1 MADTQYFIEQ
11 TKVLVDKLKSI
22 CGSAGLGNDGN
33 EYKIIVQIFLYK
45 FLNDKFAYEIKELD
59 PKLKNAAKWEDEIQK
74 YSDEEYKKLLFR
86 VNPGSAHLQ
95 REHYISHLFNSQ
107 NEPEFAKL
115 LDDTLIDI
123 AVKNNDI
130 FAVMTASGEKIQ
142 LFETI
147 SNYIS
152 DVSERDNFARS
163 LINAVV
169 DFSFEKMFTQK
180 FDFFA
185 TIFEYLIKDYNKDGG
200 GKYAEYYTPHS
211 VAEIM
216 AKILV
221 GDDDIRDVTCYDP
234 SAGTGSLLM
243 SLAHAIG
250 EDKCTIYSQDISQ
263 KSSTMLRLNLI
274 LNNLAHSIANIVKGN
289 TLLTPRHKDGNNLK
303 TFDYIVSNPPFKLDF
318 PEYRND
324 LETKANE
331 ERFFAGIPK
340 IPPKIDPEKP
350 KMAIYLCFLQ
360 HILYSLKPTGKAAV
374 VVPTGFLTAQNGI
387 EKKIRQRLIDKEWLR
402 GVISMPSNI
411 FATTGT
417 NVSVLFIDKENQ
429 GKDVLLVDATNLGE
443 KIKEGN
449 NQKTV
454 LSIEEENQIVET
466 FKNQEIKEDFSITVS
481 YENIKKK
488 NYSFSAGQYFDVK
501 IEYSN
506 MTAEEFEMKMK
517 EYKTNLQEY
526 FMQSHRMED
535 EIQKQLESLIYEQ

>member
-11 TKVLVDKLKSI
+11 TKALVDKLKSI

>member
-11 TKVLVDKLKSI
+11 TKALVDKLKSI

-33 EYKIIVQIFLYK
+33 EYKIIVQMFLYK
-45 FLNDKFAYEIKELD
+45 FLNDKFAYEVKELD
-59 PKLKNAAKWEDEIQK
+59 YKLKNAAKWEDEIQK

-86 VNPGSAHLQ
+86 INPGSAHLQ

-185 TIFEYLIKDYNKDGG
+185 TIFEHLIKDYNKDGG

-221 GDDDIRDVTCYDP
+221 CDDDIRDVTCYDP

-289 TLLTPRHKDGNNLK
+289 TLLTPRHKEGNNLK

-318 PEYRND
+318 PEYRD
-324 LETKANE
+324 ELDTKVNKD
-331 ERFFAGIPK
+331 RFFAGIPK
-340 IPPKIDPEKP
+340 VPKEINPEKP

-360 HILYSLKPTGKAAV
+360 HILYSLKSTGKAAV
-374 VVPTGFLTAQNGI
+374 VVPTGFLTAQTGI
-387 EKKIRQRLIDKEWLR
+387 ELKIRQKLIDKEWLK

-443 KIKEGN
+443 TIKEGK

-454 LSIEEENQIVET
+454 LSEEEENLIIDT
-466 FKNQEIKEDFSITVS
+466 FKNQESKEDFSILVS
-481 YENIKKK
+481 YKNIKNK
-488 NYSFSAGQYFDVK
+488 NYSFAAGQYFDVK
-501 IEYSN
+501 IEYVDI
-506 MTAEEFEMKMK
+506 TAEEFEARMN
-517 EYKTNLQEY
+517 EYKSNLNEY
-526 FMQSHRMED
+526 FKQSHDLED
-535 EIQKQLESLIYEQ
+535 EIQKQLGQLIYE

>member
-11 TKVLVDKLKSI
+11 TKALVDKLKSI

-221 GDDDIRDVTCYDP
+221 GDDDVRDVTCYDP

-274 LNNLAHSIANIVKGN
+274 LNNLVHSIANIIKGN
-289 TLLTPRHKDGNNLK
+289 TLLTPKHKDGNNLK

-318 PEYRND
+318 SEYRND
-324 LETKANE
+324 LDTKINKD
-331 ERFFAGIPK
+331 RFFAGIPN
-340 IPPKIDPEKP
+340 IPNKDLED
-350 KMAIYLCFLQ
+350 MAIYLCFLQ
-360 HILYSLKPTGKAAV
+360 HILYSLKSTGKAAV
-374 VVPTGFLTAQNGI
+374 VVPTGFITAKTGI
-387 EKKIRQRLIDKEWLR
+387 EKKIRQKLIDKRWLK
-402 GVISMPSNI
+402 GVVSMPPNI
-411 FATTGT
+411 FATTQT
-417 NVSVLFIDKENQ
+417 NVSVIFIDKDNVN
-429 GKDVLLVDATNLGE
+429 GKAMLVDASKLGT
-443 KIKEGN
+443 KIKDGK
-449 NQKTV
+449 NQKTI
-454 LSIEEENQIVET
+454 LSEKEELKIINAFNNLVE
-466 FKNQEIKEDFSITVS
+466 EADFSILVPF
-481 YENIKKK
+481 EDIKKK
-488 NYSFSAGQYFDVK
+488 KYSFSAGQYFDVK
-501 IEYSN
+501 VDYVDITE
-506 MTAEEFEMKMK
+506 EEFYKKIKNSKLNLSKYFATSHNIEK
-517 EYKTNLQEY
+517 EIN
-526 FMQSHRMED
+526 
-535 EIQKQLESLIYEQ
+535 KQLELLKYE

>member
-11 TKVLVDKLKSI
+11 TKALVDKLKSI

-33 EYKIIVQIFLYK
+33 EYKIIVQMFLYK
-45 FLNDKFAYEIKELD
+45 FLNDKFAYEVKELD

-107 NEPEFAKL
+107 NKPEFAKL

-185 TIFEYLIKDYNKDGG
+185 TIFEHLIKDYNKDGG

-221 GDDDIRDVTCYDP
+221 GDDVVRDVTCYDP

-250 EDKCTIYSQDISQ
+250 GDKCTIYSQDISQ

-318 PEYRND
+318 PEYRD
-324 LETKANE
+324 ELDTKVNKD
-331 ERFFAGIPK
+331 RFFAGIPK
-340 IPPKIDPEKP
+340 VPKKIDSEKP

-374 VVPTGFLTAQNGI
+374 VVPTGFLTVQTGI
-387 EKKIRQRLIDKEWLR
+387 ELKIRQKLIDKEWLK

-429 GKDVLLVDATNLGE
+429 GKDVLLADATNLGE
-443 KIKEGN
+443 TIKEGK

-454 LSIEEENQIVET
+454 LSVEEENQIINT
-466 FKNQEIKEDFSITVS
+466 FKNQEVKEDFSIMVS
-481 YENIKKK
+481 YENIKNK
-488 NYSFSAGQYFDVK
+488 NYSFAAGQYFDVK
-501 IEYSN
+501 IEYID
-506 MTAEEFEMKMK
+506 MTAEEFDTKMK
-517 EYKTNLQEY
+517 TYKENLTKY
-526 FMQSHRMED
+526 FDQSHKLEE
-535 EIQKQLESLIYEQ
+535 EIEKQLGLLIYE

>member
-1 MADTQYFIEQ
+1 M
-11 TKVLVDKLKSI
+11 
-22 CGSAGLGNDGN
+22 
-33 EYKIIVQIFLYK
+33 
-45 FLNDKFAYEIKELD
+45 
-59 PKLKNAAKWEDEIQK
+59 
-74 YSDEEYKKLLFR
+74 
-86 VNPGSAHLQ
+86 
-95 REHYISHLFNSQ
+95 FNSQ

-130 FAVMTASGEKIQ
+130 FAVTTASGEKIQ

-185 TIFEYLIKDYNKDGG
+185 TIFEHLIKDYNKDGG

-221 GDDDIRDVTCYDP
+221 GDDDVRDVTCYDP

-274 LNNLAHSIANIVKGN
+274 LNNLVHSIANIIKGN
-289 TLLTPRHKDGNNLK
+289 TLLIPKHKEGNNLK

-360 HILYSLKPTGKAAV
+360 HILYSLKTTGKAAV
-374 VVPTGFLTAQNGI
+374 VVPTGFLTASPKNDKI
-387 EKKIRQRLIDKEWLR
+387 AYKIRQKLIDKEWLK

-417 NVSVLFIDKENQ
+417 NVSVLFIDKEHQ
-429 GKDVLLVDATNLGE
+429 GKNVLLVDASKLGE
-443 KIKEGN
+443 TTKEGK

-454 LSIEEENQIVET
+454 LSKDEEQKIIDT
-466 FKNQEIKEDFSITVS
+466 FKNQEVKEDFSILVS
-481 YENIKKK
+481 YDDIKNK

-501 IEYSN
+501 IEYIDI
-506 MTAEEFEMKMK
+506 TTEEFEARMNEYKLNLK
-517 EYKTNLQEY
+517 EYFK
-526 FMQSHRMED
+526 QSHEL
-535 EIQKQLESLIYEQ
+535 EIEIHKQLELLRYE

>member
-1 MADTQYFIEQ
+1 MADMQYFIEQ
-11 TKVLVDKLKSI
+11 TKALVDKLKSI

-33 EYKIIVQIFLYK
+33 EYKIIVQMFLYK
-45 FLNDKFAYEIKELD
+45 FLNDKFAYEVKELD
-59 PKLKNAAKWEDEIQK
+59 SKLKNAAKWEDEIQK

-86 VNPGSAHLQ
+86 INPGSAHLQ

-185 TIFEYLIKDYNKDGG
+185 TIFEHLIKDYNKDGG

-221 GDDDIRDVTCYDP
+221 CDDDIRDVTCYDP

-289 TLLTPRHKDGNNLK
+289 TLLTPRHKEGNNLK

-318 PEYRND
+318 PEYRD
-324 LETKANE
+324 ELETKVNKD
-331 ERFFAGIPK
+331 RFFAGIPK
-340 IPPKIDPEKP
+340 VPKEINPEKP

-360 HILYSLKPTGKAAV
+360 HILYSLKSTGKAAV
-374 VVPTGFLTAQNGI
+374 VVPTGFLTAQTRI
-387 EKKIRQRLIDKEWLR
+387 ELKIRQKLIDKEWLK

-443 KIKEGN
+443 TIKEGK

-454 LSIEEENQIVET
+454 LSEEEENLIIDT
-466 FKNQEIKEDFSITVS
+466 LKNQESKEDFSILVS
-481 YENIKKK
+481 YENIKNK
-488 NYSFSAGQYFDVK
+488 NYSFAAGQYFDVK
-501 IEYSN
+501 IEYVDI
-506 MTAEEFEMKMK
+506 TAEEFEARMN
-517 EYKTNLQEY
+517 EYKSNLNEY
-526 FMQSHRMED
+526 FKQSHDLED
-535 EIQKQLESLIYEQ
+535 EIQKQLGQLIYE

>member
-11 TKVLVDKLKSI
+11 TKALVDKLKSI

-59 PKLKNAAKWEDEIQK
+59 PKLKNAAKWEEEIQK

-185 TIFEYLIKDYNKDGG
+185 TIFEHLIKDYNKDGG

-221 GDDDIRDVTCYDP
+221 GDDNVRDVTCYDP

-318 PEYRND
+318 PEYRD
-324 LETKANE
+324 ELDTKVNKD
-331 ERFFAGIPK
+331 RFFAGIPK
-340 IPPKIDPEKP
+340 VPKKIDPEKP

-374 VVPTGFLTAQNGI
+374 VVPTGFLTAQTGI
-387 EKKIRQRLIDKEWLR
+387 ELKIRQKLIDKEWLK

-443 KIKEGN
+443 TIKEGK

-454 LSIEEENQIVET
+454 LSVEEENQIINT
-466 FKNQEIKEDFSITVS
+466 FKNQEVKEDFSITVS
-481 YENIKKK
+481 YENIKNK
-488 NYSFSAGQYFDVK
+488 NYSFAAGQYFDVK
-501 IEYSN
+501 IEYID
-506 MTAEEFEMKMK
+506 MTAEEFDTKMK
-517 EYKTNLQEY
+517 TYKENLTKY
-526 FMQSHRMED
+526 FDQSHKLEE
-535 EIQKQLESLIYEQ
+535 EIEKQLGLLIYE